1 MPFAKL
7 CVQKLS
13 NPLMKLCYPN
23 LNGRLSL
30 SKFSNSLDNSTFK
43 FLSCNPHT
51 ICREHNT
58 VAIRPQTITKDD
70 KRDFMAVFP
79 DIVRDLTQQD
89 PGISDLSTL
98 ISKLMQYNV
107 SGGKKVR
114 GLTVVYSYRMLAPD
128 HDLTPENIRL
138 AQIWLGML
146 KGNEPSTMINLL
158 KGLIEE
164 VREMKVKL
172 QGIDELKDIKD
183 TLQKQS
189 ELSFDNLEWLEK
201 IEALLDQQKNK
212 IEELSL
218 ENNNLQAKIYGLEAR
233 INQAEQ
239 NHLNN
244 SVEIRGIPEKQGET
258 IVGTVLSTGAGLGVK
273 LFLDDLDHGLQGFFV
288 VIDDLTDQSVTRRG
302 RPCWYR
308 LPGIGLRA
316 SSDAL
321 LIQAGTFQ
329 LLQQHCKDKEFYV
342 DLVELFLDATRR
354 TTYGQTLDLV
364 SSFPNITHLTM
375 DRYNFI
381 TKYKT
386 SYYTFHLPVAI
397 AMYMAGI
404 YNTELHRQAKSVLLE
419 MGHYFQVQDDYLDVF
434 SDEEV
439 SGKKG
444 TDIQEG
450 KCTWLAII
458 AFQRAS
464 PSQREIL
471 ESCYGSKDPEKIQ
484 KVKDIFIEIGLPAVF
499 HAYEEETYNLITRQ
513 IQQLSEGLP
522 HELFLTLLH
531 KMYGRKQ

>member
-138 AQIWLGML
+138 AQILGWC
-146 KGNEPSTMINLL
+146 
-158 KGLIEE
+158 
-164 VREMKVKL
+164 VEM
-172 QGIDELKDIKD
+172 
-183 TLQKQS
+183 
-189 ELSFDNLEWLEK
+189 
-201 IEALLDQQKNK
+201 
-212 IEELSL
+212 
-218 ENNNLQAKIYGLEAR
+218 
-233 INQAEQ
+233 
-239 NHLNN
+239 
-244 SVEIRGIPEKQGET
+244 
-258 IVGTVLSTGAGLGVK
+258 
-273 LFLDDLDHGLQGFFV
+273 LQGFFV